1 MFCIICRWKT
11 SRPLS
16 FQSRVLL
23 RKDRFLRGETTGLS
37 STSAAHSSKMVGAGS
52 TLPPCWFPWL
62 VLRRITGLQREQP
75 LMCWWLPQSRG
86 QTRFERRNVEY
97 VKIRALQWLG
107 CMGMN
112 GWCLY
117 CRILFWERKYSWLWI
132 TVAYNI

>member
-1 MFCIICRWKT
+1 MNHEMFCIICIWKT

-52 TLPPCWFPWL
+52 TPPVCWFPWL

-75 LMCWWLPQSRG
+75 LMCWWLPQSREDKHALKEEMWNMWK
-86 QTRFERRNVEY
+86 FEHY
-97 VKIRALQWLG
+97 
-107 CMGMN
+107 N
-112 GWCLY
+112 GWAA
-117 CRILFWERKYSWLWI
+117 WEWMAGVYIVEFYSGKE
-132 TVAYNI
+132 NIHGFE